1 MSAELIPELQ
11 RLGQRLAQ
19 ARQARGLSLDEQ
31 ADRLHMGSEQL
42 RALEEGNRAE
52 LPESVFVVAQAR
64 RVAASLGLNID
75 AEITALR
82 GSQAFQ
88 AHSLQRTGVQRPPA
102 PAVAAAAPT
111 AGPAPST
118 GRPPPR
124 PRRSLLVAGF
134 AVATAAV
141 LGWGIQRSLTNGLPG
156 PQPQADLRPPA
167 SGDRPPAPPAGIGPS
182 EPQLV
187 LRSAAPSWL
196 EVRSAD
202 GELLYRGTLEGEQ
215 RFALTGELKVLAGRP
230 DLVSAASGSGPARP
244 LGPIEAVTW
253 YSFRPEP
260 VPAPAP

>member
-1 MSAELIPELQ
+1 VSAELIPELQ

-52 LPESVFVVAQAR
+52 LPEAVFVVAQAR

-75 AEITALR
+75 TEITALR

-88 AHSLQRTGVQRPPA
+88 AHSLQRPGVQQPPD
-102 PAVAAAAPT
+102 PAVPAAPT
-111 AGPAPST
+111 AGPAPSP

-124 PRRSLLVAGF
+124 PGRPLLLAGF
-134 AVATAAV
+134 AVATAAA
-141 LGWGIQRSLTNGLPG
+141 LGWGIQHRLTNGLPW
-156 PQPQADLRPPA
+156 PQPQAGD
-167 SGDRPPAPPAGIGPS
+167 DRPQAPPADTGPS
-182 EPQLV
+182 EPHLV

-215 RFALTGELKVLAGRP
+215 RFALTGELQVLAGRP
-230 DLVSAASGSGPARP
+230 DLVSATSGSGPARP

-253 YSFRPEP
+253 YRFRPEP
-260 VPAPAP
+260 APAPAP